1 MVQAGTMIVSPS
13 AAAFN
18 SVRSWPGALVSPQSV
33 TVQVAA
39 WAADRKELPRVNMI
53 RREAARRTCKKVLV
67 TIGCGDLM
75 FIIAFASCKFND

>member
-1 MVQAGTMIVSPS
+1 
-13 AAAFN
+13 
-18 SVRSWPGALVSPQSV
+18 
-33 TVQVAA
+33 
-39 WAADRKELPRVNMI
+39 MI